1 LVCGPWHEG
10 QLSLVELRD
19 ELICAI
25 LLNFFVS
32 NDGLDGGIRIVHQK
46 LVYRLDLL
54 LSLRL
59 DWALTHSISG
69 LREHL
74 LIDKHHQVFLA
85 ARLHSVV
92 LLLCPLHY
100 LRVRLGLRKDLAG
113 LLLGVQVD
121 GGLRGALFVINNSK
135 KVQRVLWLLV
145 LLRG

>member
-1 LVCGPWHEG
+1 MVCGPWHEG
-10 QLSLVELRD
+10 QLRLVELRD

-32 NDGLDGGIRIVHQK
+32 YDGLDCGIRIVHQE

-59 DWALTHSISG
+59 DGAFPHSISS
-69 LREHL
+69 LREYL
-74 LIDKHHQVFLA
+74 LVDKHHQVFLA
-85 ARLHSVV
+85 ARLHGVV

-100 LRVRLGLRKDLAG
+100 LRVRLGLREDLTG
-113 LLLGVQVD
+113 LLLGVQIY
-121 GGLRGALFVINNSK
+121 GSLRGALFVINNSK